1 MRKRSYVVA
10 VIVFVVLVLA
20 ALAMRGDGGLFARLI
35 PALHGQTAA
44 PTVAGKWTMTVK
56 SPHGVVT
63 MGLTL
68 QQDGKN
74 VSGTLATPHGD
85 DLRVDGE
92 FVDRTLTLATRDSGE
107 SKITLTAKLKDNE
120 TLDGYLS
127 SQMGDMTWTA
137 ERAKD
142 K

>member
-1 MRKRSYVVA
+1 MRKRSYAFV
-10 VIVFVVLVLA
+10 VIVFLLLVLV
-20 ALAMRGDGGLFARLI
+20 ALSMRGDGGLFARLV
-35 PALHGQTAA
+35 PVLHGQTPA
-44 PTVAGKWTMTVK
+44 PTVSGKWTMTVK

-68 QQDGKN
+68 QQDGKD
-74 VSGTLATPHGD
+74 VTGTFATPHGD

-92 FVDRTLTLATRDSGE
+92 FVDRTLTLATRNSGD
-107 SKITLTAKLKDNE
+107 SKITLTAKLKDNG

-127 SQMGDMTWTA
+127 SEMGDMTWTA
-137 ERAKD
+137 DRAKD